1 MIVFVHVGLHLK
13 ILGPDGVFVN
23 GSPGRAPGNLL
34 YSRLQRQGFL
44 SLKETP
50 KMQDIVEFL
59 IEEPLLL
66 LFIVAGLGYLLGTI
80 KVKGI
85 SLGVAAVLFVG
96 LAFGALSP
104 EMRLPPV
111 IVDLGLII
119 FVYTIGL
126 SSGPGFFASFRR
138 KGLRDNAFVF
148 LLLILA
154 AALTIGFALALGL
167 KATVAAGMYT
177 GSLTNTPALAGVL
190 ETINRAVFLGRA
202 PADQLELLAA
212 EPVIGYSVTYPM
224 GVISLLLA
232 VYTMQRVFKIDYKA
246 EAATLRQY
254 NIVEQNLYT
263 RTAVITQ
270 PAATGVPVRELFRRH
285 GWGVV
290 LSRVRHDD
298 KMALATGDTIFTAGD
313 EVTLIGTPEELDRA
327 VAGLGEPSGKQL
339 ELDRSE
345 YDYRRIFI
353 SNPDIAGRSLQELNL
368 PRAYGAIVSRV
379 RRGDIDLLAHG
390 DTVLELGDRARVVAR
405 RTDMPRLTALL
416 GDSYKALSEV
426 NLLSLNLGLALG
438 VLVGLIPIPLPGGMV
453 ITLGMA
459 GGPLLVGLV
468 LGTLR
473 RTRTL
478 VWTIPYSANL
488 TLRQIG
494 LSMLLAGIGIRS
506 GHTFLTNF
514 TASGGLQ
521 VFFAGALITL
531 TIAFLTLIIGYKV
544 LKVPFGMLTGML
556 AGLGTQPAA
565 LGFGLQQADNE
576 LPNLGY
582 ALVFPVATITKVIVA
597 QLLLI
602 FLSG

>member
-1 MIVFVHVGLHLK
+1 
-13 ILGPDGVFVN
+13 
-23 GSPGRAPGNLL
+23 
-34 YSRLQRQGFL
+34 
-44 SLKETP
+44 
-50 KMQDIVEFL
+50 MQAVVEFL
-59 IEEPLLL
+59 VEEPLLL
-66 LFIVAGLGYLLGTI
+66 LFIVSGLGYLLGHVKI
-80 KVKGI
+80 KGI

-104 EMRLPPV
+104 DMRLPPV

-138 KGLRDNAFVF
+138 KGLRDNTFVF
-148 LLLILA
+148 LMLILA
-154 AALTIGFALALGL
+154 ALMTAGLAFALNL
-167 KATVAAGMYT
+167 KATVASGMYA
-177 GSLTNTPALAGVL
+177 GSLTNTPALAGIL
-190 ETINRAVFLGRA
+190 ETITRNA
-202 PADQLELLAA
+202 PAGQLEVLAT
-212 EPVIGYSVTYPM
+212 EPVIGYSVAYPM
-224 GVISLLLA
+224 GVIGLLLA
-232 VYTMQRVFKIDYKA
+232 IYIMQRVFHIDYKT
-246 EAATLRQY
+246 EAKALRQY
-254 NIVEQNLYT
+254 NIIEQDLYT
-263 RTAVITQ
+263 RTALITNS
-270 PAATGVPVRELFRRH
+270 AAVAVPVSELFRRYD
-285 GWGVV
+285 WDVV
-290 LSRVRHDD
+290 LSRYKRGGEL
-298 KMALATGDTIFTAGD
+298 ALAAGDTTFSVGD
-313 EVTLIGTPEELDRA
+313 EVTLVGTPEEVDRA
-327 VAGLGEPSGKQL
+327 VAGLGEPAGEQL

-345 YDYRRIFI
+345 YDFRRIFV
-353 SNPDIAGRSLQELNL
+353 SNPDIAGRRLNDLDL

-390 DTVLELGDRARVVAR
+390 DTVLELGDRVRVVAKR
-405 RTDMPRLTALL
+405 ADMPRLTALF

-426 NLLSLNLGLALG
+426 NLLSLSIGLAIG
-438 VLVGLIPIPLPGGMV
+438 VLIGLIPIPLPGGVV

-468 LGTLR
+468 LGALR
-473 RTRTL
+473 RTGGL

-494 LSMLLAGIGIRS
+494 LTMLLAGIGIRS
-506 GHTFLTNF
+506 GYTFLTNF

-521 VFFAGALITL
+521 VFFAGAFITL

-582 ALVFPVATITKVIVA
+582 ALVFPVATITKVIVG

-602 FLSG
+602 LLSG

>member
-1 MIVFVHVGLHLK
+1 
-13 ILGPDGVFVN
+13 
-23 GSPGRAPGNLL
+23 
-34 YSRLQRQGFL
+34 
-44 SLKETP
+44 
-50 KMQDIVEFL
+50 MQPVVEFL
-59 IEEPLLL
+59 VEEPILL
-66 LFIVAGLGYLLGTI
+66 LFIVSGLGYLLGHV

-104 EMRLPPV
+104 DMRLPPV

-138 KGLRDNAFVF
+138 KGLRDNTFIF
-148 LLLILA
+148 LMLILA
-154 AALTIGFALALGL
+154 ALLTVGFAALFGL
-167 KATVAAGMYT
+167 KATVASGMFA
-177 GSLTNTPALAGVL
+177 GSLTNTPALAGIL
-190 ETINRAVFLGRA
+190 ETIARVA
-202 PADQLELLAA
+202 PADQLVVLET
-212 EPVIGYSVTYPM
+212 EPVIGYSVAYPM
-224 GVISLLLA
+224 GVIGLLIA
-232 VYTMQRVFKIDYKA
+232 IYTMQRVFHIDYKA
-246 EAATLRQY
+246 EAKALRQY
-254 NIVEQNLYT
+254 NIVEQDLYT
-263 RTAVITQ
+263 RTALITN
-270 PAATGVPVRELFRRH
+270 PAAVGVPVSELFRTFQ
-285 GWGVV
+285 WDVV
-290 LSRVRHDD
+290 LSRIKRGDEL
-298 KMALATGDTIFTAGD
+298 ALASGNTQFEPGD
-313 EVTLIGTPEELDRA
+313 EVTLVGTPEEVDRA
-327 VAGLGEPSGKQL
+327 VAGLGEPSGEQL
-339 ELDRSE
+339 ELDRSD
-345 YDYRRIFI
+345 YDFRRIFV
-353 SNPDIAGRSLQELNL
+353 SNTDIAGRSLNELDL

-379 RRGDIDLLAHG
+379 RRGDIDLLARG
-390 DTVLELGDRARVVAR
+390 DTVLELGDRVRVVAKR
-405 RTDMPRLTALL
+405 SDMPRLTALF

-426 NLLSLNLGLALG
+426 NLLALSLGLAIG
-438 VLVGLIPIPLPGGMV
+438 VLIGLIPILLPGGVV

-468 LGTLR
+468 LGALR
-473 RTRTL
+473 RTRGL

-494 LSMLLAGIGIRS
+494 LTMLLAGIGIRS
-506 GHTFLTNF
+506 GYTFLTNF

-521 VFFAGALITL
+521 VFFGGAIIT
-531 TIAFLTLIIGYKV
+531 TAIAFLTLIIGYKV

-556 AGLGTQPAA
+556 SGLGTQPAA